1 METRI
6 KKWGNSLALRIP
18 KPLAAEVGLED
29 DSPVELSLV
38 DGKLVITPVTEPRLS
53 LEDLL
58 ARVTE
63 DNLHGEVDSGP
74 AVGGEVW

>member
-38 DGKLVITPVTEPRLS
+38 DRKLVIIPVVKPKLS
-53 LEDLL
+53 LEHLL
-58 ARVTE
+58 TQVTE
-63 DNLHGEVDSGP
+63 DNLHGEVDTGP
-74 AVGGEVW
+74 AVGGEIW